1 MDKIPVGATIGHA
14 YSFAFKDFLKILGV
28 MWVPFV
34 IMMAATLALGTQ
46 VTAFTNALTTK
57 NFAAVSNVIS
67 VLGPAYILF
76 LFLIVMQIL
85 GITELALGKRQGA
98 SPYFFFTLG
107 KPLWRLIGAYLL
119 VVLLLIAA
127 ILVFVFAAGI
137 LAAIFTG
144 VTGVAK
150 GAKPSGAAAGVLGLA
165 VVIIVPIVYCA
176 FIYGLVRQTFFL
188 TPVVVAEERLGLRRA
203 WSLGRGN
210 FWRMF
215 VIILALLVPFVILEG
230 VFLIEFVWQGLP
242 PTAAQGATPEQI
254 TAWSMNSATRMQHY
268 WFVLYPIYLIVS
280 VIFYGYA
287 CGAQAFAY
295 RSLVPA
301 EKAEDV
307 F

>member
-57 NFAAVSNVIS
+57 NFAEVSNVIS

-165 VVIIVPIVYCA
+165 VIIIVPIVYCA

-268 WFVLYPIYLIVS
+268 WFVLYPVYLIVS
-280 VIFYGYA
+280 VIFYGYV

>member
-280 VIFYGYA
+280 VIFYGYV

-301 EKAEDV
+301 ENAEDV